1 MRVYCAVFALGLRR
15 YSTYRAATAAAVFTN
30 VVFGL
35 INASVLL
42 ALFHARPEI
51 NGYDA
56 TDAVTHVFVAQAL
69 MGPVAVMGPPLELAE
84 RIRTGEIAVDL
95 MRPASPLAWWLSHDL
110 GRAAFAVAARSAP
123 TFTAGALVF
132 PLALPDAPA
141 RWAWAAGALALASL
155 IGFAFRYL
163 YAVSGFWLLDT
174 RGVSALTHLI
184 GPVCAGM
191 LIPLVLF
198 PEPVADV
205 LRALPWAAMVQVPV
219 EVFLGKDTVPGG
231 GPAGA
236 LAFQAAW
243 AAALLGLAAL
253 VTARAA
259 RKVVVQG
266 G

>member
-1 MRVYCAVFALGLRR
+1 MRVYLAVFALGLRR
-15 YSTYRAATAAAVFTN
+15 YSTYRAATTAAVFTN

-35 INASVLL
+35 INAAVLL

-69 MGPVAVMGPPLELAE
+69 IGPTAVMGPPLELAE

-95 MRPASPLAWWLSHDL
+95 MRPASPLAWWLSHDM
-110 GRAAFAVAARSAP
+110 GRAAFTVAARSVP

-132 PLALPDAPA
+132 SLALPNDPA

-163 YAVSGFWLLDT
+163 YAASGFWLLDT
-174 RGVSALTHLI
+174 KGVSAVSHLLA
-184 GPVCAGM
+184 PVFAGM

-198 PEPVADV
+198 PPPVADV
-205 LRALPWAAMVQVPV
+205 LRVLPWAAMVQVPV

-231 GPAGA
+231 PAGA
-236 LAFQAAW
+236 LALQAAW
-243 AAALLGLAAL
+243 AAALLGLGAL